1 MKNNSEMDVDE
12 KGEVRIQVKNKKSVN
27 SRSSSIDK
35 LSDLRESINIKVV
48 QIARESIAGIGLVL
62 GRKMSVQEVSHF
74 DANVLKNRESEMNS

>member
-62 GRKMSVQEVSHF
+62 GRKMSVQEISHF